1 MPAYLIGRVEIRDP
15 AWLEEYGPKVQAL
28 VQKHGGRYLVR
39 GGEMDVVEGT
49 TPPSSAMVVMEFPS
63 MEQARA
69 WYHDPEYAPLITLR
83 QSGSDAELILVDGL
97 SDS

>member
-1 MPAYLIGRVEIRDP
+1 MPAYLVGRVEIQDP
-15 AWLEEYGPKVQAL
+15 SWLEEYGPKVQTL

-49 TPPSSAMVVMEFPS
+49 TPPSSVMVVIEFPS

-83 QSGSDAELILVDGL
+83 QSGSDGDLILVDGL
-97 SDS
+97 

>member
-1 MPAYLIGRVEIRDP
+1 MPAYLVGRVEVRDP
-15 AWLEEYGPKVQAL
+15 SWVEEYGPKVQAL

-39 GGEMDVVEGT
+39 GGELDVVEGAAS
-49 TPPSSAMVVMEFPS
+49 PSSVMVVIEFPS

-83 QSGSDAELILVDGL
+83 QRRL
-97 SDS
+97 